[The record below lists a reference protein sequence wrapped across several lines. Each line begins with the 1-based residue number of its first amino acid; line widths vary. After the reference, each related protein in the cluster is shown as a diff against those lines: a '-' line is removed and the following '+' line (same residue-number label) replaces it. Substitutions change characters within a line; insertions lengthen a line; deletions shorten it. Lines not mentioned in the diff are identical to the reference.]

1 MEGPPEPDVETVGD
15 GVPPEPA
22 PGNRRDETGESLP
35 FTRDT
40 AGKSD
45 NGDELKVSHFMVC
58 GNLFE
63 VDAKYTPIKPIGK
76 GAYGVVCSAKDVD
89 ANEKVAI
96 KKIGNAFENAVDAKR
111 TLREIKLLR
120 HLLHE
125 NIIQIKD
132 IMKPQGPPNDFN
144 DVYIVYEL
152 MDTDL
157 HQIIR
162 SSQPLSDDHC
172 QYFVYQLL
180 RGLKFI
186 HSANVLHRDLKPSN
200 LLLNANCDL
209 KICDFGLARTSSE
222 KEYMT
227 EYVVTR
233 WYRAPELLLSC
244 TEYTTAIDVW
254 SVGCIFAE
262 LLGRK
267 PLSPGRDYVH
277 QLNLIT
283 KVIGSPA
290 EDDLQF
296 INSERARRYIRSL
309 PHHPRVDFTQLYP
322 NSSPEVVDLINRM
335 LVFDPAKRITVEEA
349 LAHPYLDLLHDE
361 TDEPS
366 AEEIFE
372 FPFETDSVNES
383 GVRELIFKE
392 VCDFHPEQ
400 LGPQ

>member
-1 MEGPPEPDVETVGD
+1 MDYVVTPKADGSGGET
-15 GVPPEPA
+15 
-22 PGNRRDETGESLP
+22 
-35 FTRDT
+35 
-40 AGKSD
+40 
-45 NGDELKVSHFMVC
+45 KVSHFMVC

-76 GAYGVVCSAKDVD
+76 GAYGVVCSAR
-89 ANEKVAI
+89 NTESEEKIAI
-96 KKIGNAFENAVDAKR
+96 KKIGNAFDNAIDAKR

-120 HLLHE
+120 HMLHE
-125 NIIQIKD
+125 NVIQIKD
-132 IMKPQGPPNDFN
+132 IMKPQNTVESFN

-180 RGLKFI
+180 RGLKYI

-267 PLSPGRDYVH
+267 PLFPGKDYVH

-290 EDDLQF
+290 EEDLEF
-296 INSERARRYIRSL
+296 ITSEKARRYIRSL
-309 PHHPRVDFTQLYP
+309 PFYTRVNFSKLYP
-322 NSSPEVVDLINRM
+322 TSSELAIDLIDKM

-349 LAHPYLDLLHDE
+349 LAHPYLNSLHDVN
-361 TDEPS
+361 DEPS
-366 AEEIFE
+366 ASSVFE
-372 FPFETDSVNES
+372 FDFETETLSNP
-383 GVRELIFKE
+383 GVRMLIWKE
-392 VCDFHPEQ
+392 MTAFQCVPLPFLVSIYTCVYNA
-400 LGPQ
+400 GV